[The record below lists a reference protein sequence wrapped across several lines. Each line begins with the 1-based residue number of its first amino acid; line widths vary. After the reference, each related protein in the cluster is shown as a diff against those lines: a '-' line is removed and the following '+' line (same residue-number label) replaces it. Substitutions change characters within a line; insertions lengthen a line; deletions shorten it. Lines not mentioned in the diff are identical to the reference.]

1 MSSIEAEQQRV
12 AIFEKLVEQLGP
24 EQAKYIMANH
34 PPGGWEQ
41 LATKQ
46 DLKALEDSTEKALG
60 GFEKAL
66 GGFATKE
73 DLKRFAT
80 KEDLKRFA
88 TKEDL
93 KRFATKED
101 LKALEEAT
109 KKNLEVGLSTVRAET
124 REGFAAV
131 QVVLA
136 GMVAQSGK
144 TSERRASVFYANFLT
159 LLVLCVAIVSVV
171 VSLN

>member
-12 AIFEKLVEQLGP
+12 AIFEKLVEKLGP

-34 PPGGWEQ
+34 LPGGWEQ

-46 DLKALEDSTEKALG
+46 DLKE
-60 GFEKAL
+60 
-66 GGFATKE
+66 FATKQ
-73 DLKRFAT
+73 
-80 KEDLKRFA
+80 
-88 TKEDL
+88 
-93 KRFATKED
+93 D
-101 LKALEEAT
+101 LKALEDAIKQDLKEFAT
-109 KKNLEVGLSTVRAET
+109 KQDLKALEDAIKQEFATKNSLEVGLSTVRAEM

>member
-1 MSSIEAEQQRV
+1 MSSIEAEQQRA

-80 KEDLKRFA
+80 KEDLK
-88 TKEDL
+88 
-93 KRFATKED
+93 
-101 LKALEEAT
+101 ALEEAT
-109 KKNLEVGLSTVRAET
+109 KNSLEVGLSTVRAET
-124 REGFAAV
+124 KEGFAAV

-159 LLVLCVAIVSVV
+159 LLVLCVVIVSVV

>member
-1 MSSIEAEQQRV
+1 MALTEQQRTEIYNSL
-12 AIFEKLVEQLGP
+12 ADTIGQPGAEFL
-24 EQAKYIMANH
+24 MAQQ

-46 DLKALEDSTEKALG
+46 DLKALEDSTEKALGRFEKALG

-80 KEDLKRFA
+80 KE
-88 TKEDL
+88 
-93 KRFATKED
+93 
-101 LKALEEAT
+101 
-109 KKNLEVGLSTVRAET
+109 NLEVGLSTVRAET
-124 REGFAAV
+124 KEGFAAV

-136 GMVAQSGK
+136 GMVAQSGQ

>member
-24 EQAKYIMANH
+24 EQANYIMANH

-60 GFEKAL
+60 RFEKALGGFEKAL

-80 KEDLKRFA
+80 KE
-88 TKEDL
+88 
-93 KRFATKED
+93 
-101 LKALEEAT
+101 
-109 KKNLEVGLSTVRAET
+109 NLEVGLSTVRAET
-124 REGFAAV
+124 KEGFAAV

>member
-1 MSSIEAEQQRV
+1 MVSSIEAEQQRV

-24 EQAKYIMANH
+24 EQANYIMANH

-46 DLKALEDSTEKALG
+46 DLKE
-60 GFEKAL
+60 
-66 GGFATKE
+66 FATKQ
-73 DLKRFAT
+73 
-80 KEDLKRFA
+80 
-88 TKEDL
+88 
-93 KRFATKED
+93 D
-101 LKALEEAT
+101 LKALEDAIKQDLKEFAT
-109 KKNLEVGLSTVRAET
+109 KNSLEVGLSTVRAET
-124 REGFAAV
+124 KEGFAAV

-136 GMVAQSGK
+136 GIVAQSGK

-159 LLVLCVAIVSVV
+159 LLVLCVAIVSVL

>member
-12 AIFEKLVEQLGP
+12 AIFEKLVEKLGP

-46 DLKALEDSTEKALG
+46 DLKE
-60 GFEKAL
+60 
-66 GGFATKE
+66 FATKQ
-73 DLKRFAT
+73 
-80 KEDLKRFA
+80 
-88 TKEDL
+88 
-93 KRFATKED
+93 D
-101 LKALEEAT
+101 LKALEDAIKQDLKEFAT
-109 KKNLEVGLSTVRAET
+109 KNSLEVGLSTVRAET

>member
-1 MSSIEAEQQRV
+1 
-12 AIFEKLVEQLGP
+12 
-24 EQAKYIMANH
+24 MANH

-41 LATKQ
+41 LVTKQ

-66 GGFATKE
+66 DGFT
-73 DLKRFAT
+73 
-80 KEDLKRFA
+80 
-88 TKEDL
+88 
-93 KRFATKED
+93 TKED

-109 KKNLEVGLSTVRAET
+109 KKNLEVGLSTVRTET
-124 REGFAAV
+124 KEGFAAV

-159 LLVLCVAIVSVV
+159 LLVLCVAVVSVV